1 MLKHIY
7 LTSLHLSHGGVEFV
21 VSQLANYFVGLGHPV
36 TILCTYKLGEP
47 VYDIDPRVTIK
58 YLTKYVPNR
67 EAFKKALRSKNI
79 LQILKEGMY
88 AVKVLLTKKVVLI
101 KEFKNIQS
109 GIVIS
114 SRNEDTVLLSKY
126 GQEEVLKIA
135 HIHHDVLQQDVVGRT
150 MVRKYKNIHAV
161 VLLTE
166 ELKSEVEEFLTK
178 KYPHIRCVAIA
189 NAIEPLDF
197 LSHDQKREK
206 TIITVGRLHPDK
218 GYHRLLDIFQEV
230 HAKHP
235 EWRLQIIGDG
245 VLKEQLMKQ
254 AELLGIKSSV
264 DFLGYLNNEKSR
276 SMMMKSSIYVM
287 TSVREG
293 FGIVLVEAMDAGLP
307 AVAFDV
313 RVGPRS
319 IISQGKTGYLIE
331 DGKNHEFAKKL
342 MSLMEE
348 NSLREELGLQA
359 KNEAAKYYREVVFSK
374 WTALFQ
380 ELEDETGDAN
390 GH

>member
-21 VSQLANYFVGLGHPV
+21 VCQLANYFVELGHPV

-58 YLTKYVPNR
+58 YLTKYAPNR
-67 EAFKKALRSKNI
+67 EAFKKALRSKSI
-79 LQILKEGMY
+79 PQILKEGMY
-88 AVKVLLTKKVVLI
+88 AVKVLLMKKVVLI
-101 KEFKNIQS
+101 QEFKKIKS

-126 GQEEVLKIA
+126 GQKDVLKIA
-135 HIHHDVLQQDVVGRT
+135 HIHHDVLQRDMVGKSMIRN
-150 MVRKYKNIHAV
+150 YKNIRAV

-166 ELKSEVEEFLTK
+166 ELKSEVERFLTK
-178 KYPHIRCVAIA
+178 KYPHIKCVAIA
-189 NAIEPLDF
+189 NAIEPLGF
-197 LSHDQKREK
+197 APFDQKREK

-218 GYHRLLDIFQEV
+218 GYQRLLEIFQEV

-254 AELLGIKSSV
+254 AELLGIMSSV
-264 DFLGYLNNEKSR
+264 DFLGYLDNEKSR

-319 IISQGKTGYLIE
+319 IITDGKTGYLIE

-342 MSLMEE
+342 ISLMED
-348 NSLREELGLQA
+348 NSLREQLGLQA
-359 KNEAAKYYREVVFSK
+359 KDEAAKYYRDNVFSK
-374 WTALFQ
+374 WTTLFR
-380 ELEDETGDAN
+380 EIED
-390 GH
+390 

>member
-21 VSQLANYFVGLGHPV
+21 VSQIANYFVELGHPV

-58 YLTKYVPNR
+58 YLTKYAPNR

-79 LQILKEGMY
+79 SQILKEGMY
-88 AVKVLLTKKVVLI
+88 AVKVLLMKKVVLI
-101 KEFKNIQS
+101 REFKKIKS

-114 SRNEDTVLLSKY
+114 SRNEDTVLLSKH
-126 GQEEVLKIA
+126 GQKDVLKIA
-135 HIHHDVLQQDVVGRT
+135 HIHHDVLQQDVVGKSMTRN
-150 MVRKYKNIHAV
+150 YKNIHAV

-166 ELKSEVEEFLTK
+166 ELKSEVEGFLAK
-178 KYPHIRCVAIA
+178 KYPHIKCVAIA
-189 NAIEPLDF
+189 NAIEPLGF
-197 LSHDQKREK
+197 TPFDQKREK

-218 GYHRLLDIFQEV
+218 GYQRLLEIFQEV

-254 AELLGIKSSV
+254 AELLEIMSSV
-264 DFLGYLNNEKSR
+264 DFLGYLDNEKSR
-276 SMMMKSSIYVM
+276 RMMEKSSIYVM

-319 IISQGKTGYLIE
+319 IITDGKTGYLIE

-342 MSLMEE
+342 IGLMED
-348 NSLREELGLQA
+348 NSLREQLGLQA
-359 KNEAAKYYREVVFSK
+359 KDEAAKYYRDNVFSK
-374 WTALFQ
+374 WTTLFR
-380 ELEDETGDAN
+380 EIED
-390 GH
+390 